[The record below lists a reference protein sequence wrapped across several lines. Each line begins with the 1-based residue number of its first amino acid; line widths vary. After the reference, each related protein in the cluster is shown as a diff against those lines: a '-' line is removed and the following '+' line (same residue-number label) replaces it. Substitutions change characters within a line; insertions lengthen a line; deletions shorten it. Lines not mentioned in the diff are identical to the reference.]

1 MPVVGLGTWQSKP
14 GVVGAAVETALS
26 VGYKHIDCAHVGS
39 LSLHSIHLEI
49 GVEILS
55 NITSF
60 NIMIQMKLFNLL
72 RTLRFIKT
80 KLRLVNL
87 LQRCLERVE
96 LRGRKYSSPA
106 NSGIHSTGL
115 MR

>member
-14 GVVGAAVETALS
+14 GIVGAAVETALS

-49 GVEILS
+49 GIEIL
-55 NITSF
+55 F
-60 NIMIQMKLFNLL
+60 NIMIQLKSFNQL

-87 LQRCLERVE
+87 LLRCLERVE

>member
-39 LSLHSIHLEI
+39 LNRHSIHLEI
-49 GVEILS
+49 GIEILF

-60 NIMIQMKLFNLL
+60 NIMIYKLLNQL

-87 LQRCLERVE
+87 LLRCLERVE